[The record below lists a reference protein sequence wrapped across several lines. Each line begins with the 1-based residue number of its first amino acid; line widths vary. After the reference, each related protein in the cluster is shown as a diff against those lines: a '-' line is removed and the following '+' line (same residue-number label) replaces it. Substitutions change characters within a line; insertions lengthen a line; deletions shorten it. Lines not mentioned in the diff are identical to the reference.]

1 MNTNHYQKLKQLMSQ
16 KGFYLDTNYKNG
28 LESWRIGVVDRDG
41 GRSRIDSKPE
51 DKTGGRIDYQL
62 FGSK

>member
-28 LESWRIGVVDRDG
+28 LESWRIGVGDRDG
-41 GRSRIDSKPE
+41 GRSRIDPKSE
-51 DKTGGRIDYQL
+51 GKTRRRIDY
-62 FGSK
+62 